1 MKTACQPSNVRM
13 TSCVSA
19 CPVSLHTLSLVP
31 GRGKETQRQES
42 VEIEALKSQAEKN
55 QSEEDI

>member
-1 MKTACQPSNVRM
+1 
-13 TSCVSA
+13 
-19 CPVSLHTLSLVP
+19 VSLHTLSLVP